1 MKSSTDFYSKDLS
14 ALILLRVAWIAFWI
28 IDWEGPAG
36 AAGAAGAA
44 SVTGFSVLTSETTGV
59 IGFGG
64 EATETGFNSLAFIG
78 VAGKASGF
86 LSSTFFS

>member
-1 MKSSTDFYSKDLS
+1 M
-14 ALILLRVAWIAFWI
+14 LRVAWIAFWI

-36 AAGAAGAA
+36 ADGAAGAFSA
-44 SVTGFSVLTSETTGV
+44 TVFSVLTSETTGV

-64 EATETGFNSLAFIG
+64 DETETGFNSLALIG

-86 LSSTFFS
+86 FSSTFLSSTFFSSTFFS